1 MINKLKYLHIYFPVI
16 IVLWITLFIDSIYLS
31 KYISYNQTIAN
42 IIVILVFIYIYNNV
56 TIKVKKLMK
65 YGVFLALAGE
75 VFFSLVLGMYT
86 YRLENL
92 PIYVPFGHTLV
103 YASIFYLSKE
113 PIIKKHNQKIF
124 AILYIGMILF
134 STYWLIEEKDTFGF
148 ICMLI
153 ILYLFRSRQTN
164 RIFYILMFFMVLY
177 LELVGTYYGCWI
189 WPETW
194 FNKIDFISS
203 ANPPSAISLF
213 YFGFDLGCLW
223 LYKKFNPKK
232 WKRMKN
238 IREIKTSK
246 ISFKTY

>member
-124 AILYIGMILF
+124 AILYMGMILF
-134 STYWLIEEKDTFGF
+134 STYWFIEKNDTFGF